1 MHWLLYREGLSYC
14 RILATFESDGR
25 WTLLADGFDN
35 RIGIIK
41 RLRLTSAQGCRYHHF
56 RPHGPPR
63 AWSRSPERWLPQ
75 AQL

>member
-35 RIGIIK
+35 RI
-41 RLRLTSAQGCRYHHF
+41 
-56 RPHGPPR
+56 
-63 AWSRSPERWLPQ
+63 
-75 AQL
+75 